1 MKQRAMRIADA
12 IKDEVGRLLL
22 HELKDPR
29 IAFASVTDVEVRGD
43 LSEATI
49 FFSVLGTEEEKQKT
63 LQGLKSSKGVMR
75 RAVAQRLQLRSAP
88 EIVIALDDSIERGAR
103 ILDILKEISPAGETE
118 AEPKK

>member
-49 FFSVLGTEEEKQKT
+49 FFSVLGSDDEKQKT
-63 LQGLKSSKGVMR
+63 LQGLKSSKGVIR

-103 ILDILKEISPAGETE
+103 ILDILKEITPSGEE
-118 AEPKK
+118 ESEPQE